1 MGRILILVEG
11 QTEERFVKDVL
22 NPIFDKGALFLI
34 PTIITTKVV
43 KNGPNFKGGV
53 NSYTAIKKDT
63 QRLLRD
69 SDVLAVTTM
78 LDYYG
83 LPTDF
88 PNWSSSGSCYDKV
101 KAAEKAFAED
111 INHEKFI
118 PYLQLHE
125 FEGLLFSIPTVI
137 SDTMDRSKEAAVGS
151 IRSQFGSPE
160 EINQGEATHPSKRL
174 LNLFP
179 NYRKPLHGSLIA
191 NRTGLDTVRSACP
204 HFNEWLTRL
213 IGVASLST

>member
-22 NPIFDKGALFLI
+22 NPIFDNGELFLI

-53 NSYTAIKKDT
+53 NSYSAIKKDT

-69 SDVLAVTTM
+69 SEAIAVTTM

-83 LPTDF
+83 LPSDF
-88 PNWSSSGSCYDKV
+88 PAWASTGSCYEKV
-101 KAAEKAFAED
+101 ASAEEAFAAD
-111 INHEKFI
+111 INNDKFI

-125 FEGLLFSIPTVI
+125 FEGLLFSVPEVI
-137 SDTMDRSKEAAVGS
+137 SDTIDRSKKAALKA
-151 IRSQFGSPE
+151 IRAGFSSPE
-160 EINQGEATHPSKRL
+160 EINQGETTHPSRRL
-174 LNLFP
+174 LSLFP
-179 NYRKPLHGSLIA
+179 NYRKPIHGSLIA
-191 NRTGLDTVRSACP
+191 NRTGLEVVRSNCP
-204 HFNEWLTRL
+204 HFNEWLTKLVTVSKR
-213 IGVASLST
+213 